1 MSAHPDLD
9 ATIIRPVIDT
19 DLAVFFRQQL
29 DPEASR
35 MAVFPPRDEAA
46 FMAHWQRV
54 LQRPDSTIRT
64 VLAGDGAVA
73 GNVLA
78 FELDGTPLVGYWIG
92 REYWGRGLATRA
104 LQALLRELPRRP
116 LYAHVASTNAGSIRV
131 LEKCGFAVAGE
142 RVVFDEALG
151 AAIDEVVMELR

>member
-1 MSAHPDLD
+1 MSAHPDPD

-19 DLAVFFRQQL
+19 DLAVFFRHQL

-54 LQRPDSTIRT
+54 LQRPDSTVRT
-64 VLAGDGAVA
+64 VLADDGAVA